1 MPAEEDVSD
10 EVVVVV
16 AGGNPPDP
24 ESALGFPLGAPVIAA
39 DKGLEHALA
48 LGLNVTTA
56 VGDFDSASPT
66 AVAAAEASG
75 VQIVRHPNEKDATD
89 LELALDAA
97 IELRPARIVVLAG
110 DGGRLDHL
118 LSTLLLLG
126 SGRYAHVQVDA
137 TIGRARVHV
146 VRDERELCGKP
157 GEQLSLLA
165 LHGPAEGVRTEGLV
179 YALAGETLAP
189 GSSRGV
195 SNVFVSD
202 LARVTLEHGVLLAIR
217 IPARVRASRE

>member
-24 ESALGFPLGAPVIAA
+24 ESALGVPLGAPVIAA

-66 AVAAAEASG
+66 AVAAAESSG
-75 VQIVRHPNEKDATD
+75 VQIVRHPTQKDATD

-97 IELRPARIVVLAG
+97 LELRPARIVVLAG

-137 TIGRARVHV
+137 AIGRARVHV
-146 VRDERELCGKP
+146 VRDERELSGEP

-165 LHGPAEGVRTEGLV
+165 LHGPAEGVRTEGLM

-202 LARVTLEHGVLLAIR
+202 VARVSLERGVLLAIR
-217 IPARVRASRE
+217 SPSRNRGIA